1 MPVVLRPP
9 LNVLATLACGVGGGA
24 LFAAL
29 GLPMPWLLGA
39 IVGAAAAAMAGLPA
53 GIPGGLRNIILV
65 ILGLMIGSG
74 IHRDTLA
81 HVSRWPVSMAAVAV
95 YVGVVTTAMY
105 HFLRRFA
112 GFDPVT
118 AFFAASPGGILAMT
132 VIGGAY
138 GGRERGIAL
147 THAVRIVLVLFTI
160 IFSYHLLLGVGS
172 NLTRPGTGA
181 VALTGHQ
188 IMLLILIGAAGWLL
202 GACLRLPAGAML
214 GPLLLIAV
222 AQLLGVGFPPLPAYP
237 LLLAEVVLGSG
248 IGADF
253 AGVKPRELLRGM
265 ILSLAATL
273 GMLSLSL
280 LFSLVV
286 RALTG
291 MPLDALFLALSPG
304 GLSGVSLVALALGI
318 EPAFVTAHN
327 LLRILLILLAG
338 PLVFRV
344 IDGGGHRL
352 TEGRKVRR

>member
-1 MPVVLRPP
+1 
-9 LNVLATLACGVGGGA
+9 
-24 LFAAL
+24 
-29 GLPMPWLLGA
+29 
-39 IVGAAAAAMAGLPA
+39 
-53 GIPGGLRNIILV
+53 
-65 ILGLMIGSG
+65 
-74 IHRDTLA
+74 
-81 HVSRWPVSMAAVAV
+81 
-95 YVGVVTTAMY
+95 VVTTAMY

-112 GFDPVT
+112 GFDPVS

-138 GGRERGIAL
+138 GGSERNIAL
-147 THAVRIVLVLFTI
+147 THAVRVVIVLFTI

-172 NLTRPGTGA
+172 NLAGAKTGA
-181 VALTGHQ
+181 VPLTADQ
-188 IMLLILIGAAGWLL
+188 ITILTVIGATGWLL
-202 GACLRLPAGAML
+202 GYLLRLPAGAML
-214 GPLLLIAV
+214 GPLLLIAA
-222 AQLLGVGFPPLPAYP
+222 AQMLGIGFPPLPADP
-237 LLLAEVVLGSG
+237 LLVAEVVLGSG

-253 AGVKPRELLRGM
+253 AGVKPRELARGM
-265 ILSLAATL
+265 IISLIATL

-344 IDGGGHRL
+344 IDGGSHRL
-352 TEGRKVRR
+352 TEGHKVSR